1 MYQEQYELVQE
12 HLRLITTLSQGQGE
26 NGTDATMMQTN
37 SSGAAPVDEEYEDND
52 DEEEGMEVD
61 K

>member
-12 HLRLITTLSQGQGE
+12 HLRLIATLSQGE
-26 NGTDATMMQTN
+26 TMQTSN
-37 SSGAAPVDEEYEDND
+37 NGAAPVDEEYEDND

>member
-1 MYQEQYELVQE
+1 MYQEQCELVQE
-12 HLRLITTLSQGQGE
+12 HLRLIATLSQGGE
-26 NGTDATMMQTN
+26 SGMTMQTSN
-37 SSGAAPVDEEYEDND
+37 NGAAPVDEEYEDND

>member
-12 HLRLITTLSQGQGE
+12 HLRLITTLSQGE
-26 NGTDATMMQTN
+26 NGTGGAMMQT
-37 SSGAAPVDEEYEDND
+37 SGAAPVDEEYEDND

>member
-12 HLRLITTLSQGQGE
+12 HLRLIATLSQGESGM
-26 NGTDATMMQTN
+26 TMQTSN
-37 SSGAAPVDEEYEDND
+37 NGAAPVDEEYEDND